1 MEPLCAAIGILAF
14 VVAPVAPRYYWQSRH
29 TFR

>member
-14 VVAPVAPRYYWQSRH
+14 VVARVAPKLLAIASYV
-29 TFR
+29 